1 MNASVCIDGGLDE
14 VVEEMNGGK
23 VLYAFL
29 RVIDPN
35 TELPKNVL
43 INWVWYSSDR
53 VVIEQGS
60 LPLFGNEIVC

>member
-1 MNASVCIDGGLDE
+1 MLVFIDGGVDE

-35 TELPKNVL
+35 TELHKNVL
-43 INWVWYSSDR
+43 INWVWYST
-53 VVIEQGS
+53 G
-60 LPLFGNEIVC
+60 